1 MDPNFGSIIVIKS
14 FLKVKFMFMDP
25 KFGSIIFLG
34 LHMGQSML
42 IVFKAYE
49 LHTLCKGNNCIT
61 RAHDLV
67 DLG

>member
-14 FLKVKFMFMDP
+14 FLKIKFMFMDQ

-34 LHMGQSML
+34 LHSG
-42 IVFKAYE
+42 
-49 LHTLCKGNNCIT
+49 
-61 RAHDLV
+61 HDLV